1 MNNKQAILQ
10 VGSRTVPVVG
20 RLPLFESR
28 VQAGFPSPADD
39 YIEGEL
45 DLNDHLLK
53 HRTATFCLR
62 AAGLSMT
69 GANIQPDDILVVD
82 RSLPPVDGK
91 IVVAEVDGGFTVK
104 RLRLKGSEAWLVPEN
119 EEYEPIKLDEDG
131 DVRVWGCVTWVLHKV
146 W

>member
-1 MNNKQAILQ
+1 MNKQQAILQ
-10 VGSRTVPVVG
+10 AEGRPAPVAD

-39 YIEGEL
+39 YIEGKL
-45 DLNDHLLK
+45 DLNEHLIK
-53 HRTATFCLR
+53 HRTATFYLR

-104 RLRLKGSEAWLVPEN
+104 RLRLKGSEVWLVPEN
-119 EEYEPIKLDEDG
+119 EEYEPIPLDEDG

-146 W
+146 Y